1 MIERSVRH
9 RIGVPF
15 TGKAQ
20 DCDPTGCFQKRV
32 KDRPLRAW
40 MQVGEERALGYV
52 CGTYGGNMIYK
63 VKARV
68 IDETIGEFYRK
79 LADGTVA
86 KQRPDGEEIVA
97 SMKRAVLTARG
108 VAEWYEMCFCPTPL
122 HHERH
127 TQYDLYFTDMTTV
140 PAEGYGEI
148 QGASLWSY
156 MASKARAAKHAE

>member
-1 MIERSVRH
+1 MFSSRRVR
-9 RIGVPF
+9 RGGVVF
-15 TGKAQ
+15 LGRVFIIMM
-20 DCDPTGCFQKRV
+20 GLVFQKAV
-32 KDRPLRAW
+32 
-40 MQVGEERALGYV
+40 Y
-52 CGTYGGNMIYK
+52 GTHGGNMFYK

-97 SMKRAVLTARG
+97 SMKRAVLTGPG

-122 HHERH
+122 NHERQ
-127 TQYDLYFTDMTTV
+127 TQYDFYFTDMTTE
-140 PAEGYGEI
+140 PAKGYGEL

-156 MASKARAAKHAE
+156 MASKADAARHAE